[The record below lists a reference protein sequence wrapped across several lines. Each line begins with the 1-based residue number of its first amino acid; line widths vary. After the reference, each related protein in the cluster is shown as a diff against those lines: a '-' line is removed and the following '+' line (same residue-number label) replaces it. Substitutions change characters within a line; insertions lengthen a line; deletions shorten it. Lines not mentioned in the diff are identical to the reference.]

1 MEINGILRKDASFRY
16 QLLGRMGADCLYYLG
31 NGGRC
36 AKHLWA
42 GNVPEQIAYMKAI
55 YNSFPDGE
63 KPDWMSMEE
72 ILDYEQRMLEPVLSV
87 EEFKAKQNEILLQY
101 GGRLPEACEEM
112 NSLNLHFIRT
122 HSGWMGGNFN
132 KGILEIYEGRKVYNF
147 EYDFM
152 FPQCLGDFYEYMRQW
167 KEKGLLSALQMLQDH
182 AEKTGV
188 LFCWA

>member
-1 MEINGILRKDASFRY
+1 MTIKEILQKDASFRY
-16 QLLGRMGADCLYYLG
+16 MLLDRMGQDCRYYLG

-36 AKHLWA
+36 EKYLWA
-42 GNVPEQIAYMKAI
+42 GSVSEQIEYMKAI
-55 YNSFPDGE
+55 YNSFPEGE
-63 KPDWMSMEE
+63 KPEWMDMEE

-122 HSGWMGGNFN
+122 HNGWTGGNFHR
-132 KGILEIYEGRKVYNF
+132 GILEIYRGRKVYNF

-152 FPQCLGDFYEYMRQW
+152 CPHCPDIIYGYMWQW
-167 KEKGLLSALQMLQDH
+167 KEHHTLLALEMLESH
-182 AEKTGV
+182 IEETGV
-188 LFCWA
+188 RFYWS

>member
-1 MEINGILRKDASFRY
+1 MTIKEILQKDASFRY
-16 QLLGRMGADCLYYLG
+16 MLLDRMRQDCRYYLG

-36 AKHLWA
+36 EKYLWA
-42 GNVPEQIAYMKAI
+42 GSVSEQIEYMKAI
-55 YNSFPDGE
+55 YNSFPEGE
-63 KPDWMSMEE
+63 KPEWMTMEE

-87 EEFKAKQNEILLQY
+87 GEFKAKQNEILLQY

-147 EYDFM
+147 EYNFM